1 MRYRLWGTTALF
13 LLFQLAL
20 CAQQGRV
27 TENFEQQPLT
37 EVLERFEAAYGLRL
51 AYDPAMLQ
59 GRSVSLQL
67 QDEAVL
73 PALFRVLDA
82 AALEYRTVASDK
94 ILIRPRTESP
104 FPPVKYLKLSGRLRD
119 AGSGEVLPYA
129 SVQWAGEPIGACAD
143 ANGRYELLLPDT
155 LETAKLEARYIGYQP
170 RTVLWQKRQPH
181 TLDIALRPD
190 TVNVPTVIVVERF
203 PYLSQDKKAQSNT
216 LRPQS
221 QLPGLGGQLDPFRQL
236 QLLPGIAAYNDFSTG
251 LQVRGGMP
259 DENLVEWDGMVL
271 YNLDHFF
278 GIFSAVDGQLV
289 DQVKLYKNS
298 FPAEYGGRISS
309 VVAIASPKR
318 HPDTTSGRMDLSN
331 LMAGGHIDLPL
342 GNDMSLLLGGR
353 LTLPGLGNSS
363 LFNAFEQQIE
373 APETETSL
381 LLRDQVVRIRP
392 NFSFYDGFAKYRWA
406 IGEDT
411 HLQAQYF
418 QSEDR
423 YDYIYG
429 FQFRTFNQR
438 RIILNDNT
446 VSERATW
453 NNQATSVRLEHRWNE
468 RWRSRWDVGYSQ
480 YDETEWTQTLLSRA
494 PRGETPDEF
503 ETNNQRGNQLR
514 AVHFKWVNDWRS
526 DSTQHY
532 QWGYRFSDEQTQLE
546 LLNDDSTLLN
556 RQLEGQQHA
565 LFASGAYDLE
575 QLYWSWALHATY
587 YAPTASLHISP
598 RIKATLPLGEQASLH
613 LSASRYHQF
622 LRRYYYENR
631 FGRSVA
637 VWTMA
642 DERAIPIAHANQF
655 TLGGSWANGK
665 WSFDAVG
672 FYKYTEG
679 SIQQAALIGGLGGE
693 DDPRPQ
699 SMDFRIFQGEGQAY
713 GLELLAQYEGKYF
726 SNWLSYTL
734 SRSLQRYPQ
743 AFRNDWFP
751 TQEDRPHQLQWN
763 GQYRRD
769 QWSFNS
775 TYVFA
780 SGAPFFDGSLLSALQ
795 ERRLADP
802 AAYQR
807 IDDYHRLD
815 LGLAYRFQ
823 WERMG
828 LQLGASVY
836 NLLDRPNTFYR
847 QQFFGINLPEGTG
860 PRRAAVVGNELVL
873 LGRTLSLSLKLSW

>member
-1 MRYRLWGTTALF
+1 MRCRLWGTTALF
-13 LLFQLAL
+13 LLLQLAL
-20 CAQQGRV
+20 GAQQGRV
-27 TENFEQQPLT
+27 TERFEQQPLT
-37 EVLERFEAAYGLRL
+37 EVLERFEQAYGLRL

-59 GRSVSLQL
+59 GRSVSLAL
-67 QDEAVL
+67 QNEAVL

-94 ILIRPRTESP
+94 ILIRPRAEIPS
-104 FPPVKYLKLSGRLRD
+104 PPVQYLKLSGQLRD
-119 AGSGEVLPYA
+119 AASGEVLPYA
-129 SVQWAGEPIGACAD
+129 SVQWADKPIGACAD

-155 LETAKLEARYIGYQP
+155 VVTAKLRARYIGYQP
-170 RTVLWQKRQPH
+170 RAVLWQKRQPN

-203 PYLSQDKKAQSNT
+203 PYLSQEDKAQSNT

-278 GIFSAVDGQLV
+278 GIFSAVDGQLI

-298 FPAEYGGRISS
+298 FPAEYGGRVSS
-309 VVAIASPKR
+309 VVAIASTKQ
-318 HPDTTSGRMDLSN
+318 HPDTTVGHLNLSN
-331 LMAGGHIDLPL
+331 LMAGGHVDLPL
-342 GNDMSLLLGGR
+342 GDDMSLLLSGR
-353 LTLPGLGNSS
+353 VTLPGLGNSS

-373 APETETSL
+373 APDTETSP
-381 LLRDQVVRIRP
+381 LLRDRVVRIQP

-406 IGEDT
+406 MGEDT

-418 QSEDR
+418 QSQDS
-423 YDYIYG
+423 YDYIYD
-429 FQFRTFNQR
+429 FRFRTFNQGQ
-438 RIILNDNT
+438 IILNDNT
-446 VSERATW
+446 VSEQATW
-453 NNQATSVRLEHRWNE
+453 NNRATSLRLEHRWNG
-468 RWRSRWDVGYSQ
+468 RWRSRWDLGYSR
-480 YDETEWTQTLLSRA
+480 YDETERTQTLLSRA
-494 PRGETPDEF
+494 PRGETPDAF
-503 ETNNQRGNQLR
+503 KTNNQRDNQLQ
-514 AVHFKWVNDWRS
+514 AVHFKWVNDWRP

-532 QWGYRFSDEQTQLE
+532 QWGYRFSGEQTQLE
-546 LLNDDSTLLN
+546 LLNDEVTLLD
-556 RQLEGQQHA
+556 RRLEGQQQA
-565 LFASGAYDLE
+565 LFASGAYDSE
-575 QLYWSWALHATY
+575 RLYWSWALHATY
-587 YAPTASLHISP
+587 YAPTASLHVSP
-598 RIKATLPLGEQASLH
+598 RLKTTVPLNDNFAVH

-642 DERAIPIAHANQF
+642 DERAIPLAHANQL
-655 TLGGSWANGK
+655 TLGSSWSSGH
-665 WSFDAVG
+665 WSVDAVG

-699 SMDFRIFQGEGQAY
+699 SMDFRIFQGEGQTY

-743 AFRNDWFP
+743 AFRNAWFP
-751 TQEDRPHQLQWN
+751 TQQDRPHQLQWN
-763 GQYRRD
+763 GQYRWRG
-769 QWSFNS
+769 WSFNS
-775 TYVFA
+775 IYVFA
-780 SGAPFFDGSLLSALQ
+780 SGAPFFDASLLSALQ

-802 AAYQR
+802 DAYQR

-815 LGLAYRFQ
+815 LGLTYRFQ
-823 WERMG
+823 WEHMG

-836 NLLDRPNTFYR
+836 NVLDRPNTFYR
-847 QQFFGINLPEGTG
+847 QQFFGINLDSNG
-860 PRRAAVVGNELVL
+860 PRRAAVVGNELGL